1 MLFSVIIPNYD
12 GSRFISPLI
21 ESLYRLVDPGVDY
34 EILIVDNGSTDNSL
48 ALFESYGTKL
58 RNFRVLSYAEK
69 KNSYAARNYGVRNAR
84 SPYLVFTDVDC
95 RPNADWL
102 TRMLAHRD
110 FLDAGGLLSGN
121 IHLYPAGQE
130 LNLYGLCD
138 KLFSFNQANYAME
151 MHGATANLV
160 VPRAIWE
167 DVQGFSEVESGGD
180 FDFCD
185 RAIRNGAEFRFDPNL
200 IVDHPARECFEE
212 LKIKSMRLGRGT
224 AEYARQAGS
233 IEAYSKAMSKALIG
247 LIFPLHQIRRVYRFY
262 REEKPPLSAALRLL
276 ALSIRIGFIQRWSTV
291 MALTH

>member
-58 RNFRVLSYAEK
+58 RNFRILNYAEK
-69 KNSYAARNYGVRNAR
+69 QNSYAARNYGVRNAL

-95 RPNADWL
+95 RPNTDWL
-102 TRMLAHRD
+102 TRILAHRD
-110 FLDAGGLLSGN
+110 FLEAGGLLSGN
-121 IHLYPAGQE
+121 IRLYPAGKE
-130 LNLYGLCD
+130 LNLYGLYD
-138 KLFSFNQANYAME
+138 KLFSLNQVNYAME

-160 VPRAIWE
+160 VPRAVWE
-167 DVQGFSEVESGGD
+167 NVQGFAEVESGGD

-185 RAIRNGAEFRFDPNL
+185 RVIRNGAEFRFDPDL

-212 LKIKSMRLGRGT
+212 LKIKCMRLGRGAAAT
-224 AEYARQAGS
+224 ARQAGS
-233 IEAYSKAMSKALIG
+233 IEAYSKAMTKALIG
-247 LIFPLHQIRRVYRFY
+247 LVFPLHQIRRVYDFY

-276 ALSIRIGFIQRWSTV
+276 ALSIRIGSIQRWSTV